1 MSYDLN
7 SDHVDHSDM
16 SEHGHGDHNWKE
28 AYADFVTALMAFF
41 ILMWVVGAAND
52 AQKEAIAEQFSPNLI
67 LSKEKGGGE
76 GILKGSNLASGITS
90 IKPGSGTPFSGFSK
104 EPTPQINQ
112 DEQEADTK
120 DLTALEERST
130 AYTGESALDEGIKK
144 HVITKLTDEYL
155 RIEFQDMFDEKLF
168 DGTAPTENL
177 EHVIDHVLTLA
188 EGFDQKIAVE
198 AYVSSQA
205 IVVKDRD
212 ELKLSLERAKRV
224 KSTLE
229 AKGIQQGRVVQ
240 ITGHSANSHKAL
252 HPMSSY
258 NNRIALVFL
267 KN

>member
-16 SEHGHGDHNWKE
+16 SEHGHGDHNWKV

-67 LSKEKGGGE
+67 LSKEKGGRE

-120 DLTALEERST
+120 DLTALEERFT
-130 AYTGESALDEGIKK
+130 AYTRER
-144 HVITKLTDEYL
+144 L
-155 RIEFQDMFDEKLF
+155 R
-168 DGTAPTENL
+168 
-177 EHVIDHVLTLA
+177 
-188 EGFDQKIAVE
+188 
-198 AYVSSQA
+198 
-205 IVVKDRD
+205 
-212 ELKLSLERAKRV
+212 
-224 KSTLE
+224 
-229 AKGIQQGRVVQ
+229 
-240 ITGHSANSHKAL
+240 
-252 HPMSSY
+252 
-258 NNRIALVFL
+258 
-267 KN
+267 

>member
-16 SEHGHGDHNWKE
+16 SEHGHGDHNWKV

-120 DLTALEERST
+120 D
-130 AYTGESALDEGIKK
+130 
-144 HVITKLTDEYL
+144 
-155 RIEFQDMFDEKLF
+155 
-168 DGTAPTENL
+168 
-177 EHVIDHVLTLA
+177 
-188 EGFDQKIAVE
+188 
-198 AYVSSQA
+198 
-205 IVVKDRD
+205 
-212 ELKLSLERAKRV
+212 
-224 KSTLE
+224 
-229 AKGIQQGRVVQ
+229 
-240 ITGHSANSHKAL
+240 
-252 HPMSSY
+252 
-258 NNRIALVFL
+258 
-267 KN
+267 